1 VNWLQYQFQPV
12 LTPKCQIAAVMSD
25 EEIVKRIKKGDESAL
40 DYLYKKNY
48 RVILRYVLSNNGTTD
63 EAKDL
68 FQDALIVF
76 WEKVRSGE
84 LVLTSKISTFVF
96 SICKNLWHK
105 ELNRK
110 SRLSGASEHEPGESY
125 DHDAEERLNIV
136 LSAIS
141 KMGETCK
148 KVLMLYYFDKLSMQ
162 DIAIELGFANADTAK
177 TKKYKCKSE
186 LEKLIKQE
194 YEYKDFWD

>member
-1 VNWLQYQFQPV
+1 
-12 LTPKCQIAAVMSD
+12 MSD
-25 EEIVKRIKKGDESAL
+25 EEIISCIKKGDESAL

-48 RVILRYVLSNNGTTD
+48 RVILRYILSNNGTSD

-105 ELNRK
+105 E
-110 SRLSGASEHEPGESY
+110 SEYEPGESY
-125 DHDAEERLNIV
+125 DHDADERLNIV
-136 LSAIS
+136 LNVIG

-162 DIAIELGFANADTAK
+162 DIATELGFANADTAK

-186 LEKLIKQE
+186 LERLIKQA
-194 YEYKDFWD
+194 YEYTDFWD